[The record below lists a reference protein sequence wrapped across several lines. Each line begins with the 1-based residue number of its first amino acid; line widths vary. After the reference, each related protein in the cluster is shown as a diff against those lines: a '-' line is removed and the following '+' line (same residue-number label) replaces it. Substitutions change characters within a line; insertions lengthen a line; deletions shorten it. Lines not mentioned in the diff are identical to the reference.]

1 MARELEIRKLQ
12 SKNMYQLVH
21 ILEYADGW
29 KKLMAVIPKNNT
41 DQHFESKYTFEH
53 FKMIEHAG
61 VNQKRPCSEIL
72 LEEWSTS
79 GRKRPN
85 LSLLLELLLKA
96 ELFRAAEYVAV
107 DLLKEP
113 APKRPETG
121 IAADTDISDE
131 TIQKILNAQAENA
144 ALYLKEHIPKYHKGE
159 LFEKQIVMNFS
170 EKNGA
175 MNEKVEKVMVP
186 EKGLVERIAIV
197 LNENETQEASL
208 GIVSEESPETRSGEN
223 RQSDIAEIEDSSIVE
238 NTGGVE
244 DSSLQLNTALPHVSY
259 SELEQ
264 CTANFCEE
272 LLTSHHQINE
282 GRKLGTGAFGSVYLG
297 VYSSNN
303 YVAVKKLKRDVVNIE
318 KQFKNEVDA
327 LSRYQHPHLL
337 PLLGY
342 SCDGPAYCLVYE
354 FMCNGSLQER
364 LACQLGDFGLVR
376 LGVSGQ
382 QSHSIALT
390 STVFGT
396 SAYMAPEA
404 FRGDISVKLDSFS
417 FGVVILELL
426 TSLPPYDEKREGCDL
441 VTHVED
447 ICEGSI
453 EPLLD
458 TKAGDWGKSVT
469 VQPAESLYSIA
480 LDCLK
485 EKRHR
490 PNMDSVVKSIQEI
503 LLHL

>member
-1 MARELEIRKLQ
+1 
-12 SKNMYQLVH
+12 
-21 ILEYADGW
+21 
-29 KKLMAVIPKNNT
+29 
-41 DQHFESKYTFEH
+41 
-53 FKMIEHAG
+53 MIEHAG

-364 LACQLGDFGLVR
+364 LACQGSTVVLPWDIRLKIALGTSQGILYLHTAYEKPLIHRDIKSANILLDQNFVPKLGDFGLVR